1 MRAAAPYNSAHV
13 PSTSQSTVIWGLKNK
28 RAREQGR
35 TKPKQRGVPSASAQ
49 RRGERKEEETKSTVA
64 SLIRNATSCP
74 LLLHFGGVP
83 ERTARTTRCGSCK
96 PRSSALR
103 DVRTTG
109 GSRSTPHR
117 SAAQRTAGAPG
128 QRGPVGRERLP
139 GLGPA
144 QSPRCAPR
152 SVPSGRPS
160 PPPGPLLPLSPICS
174 RSPFK
179 EEEEEEEEQEGGG
192 APPPPSAIFSAAG
205 TRNSAGR
212 AEGGRG
218 SAVRTLRTARQ
229 RRRGGGQGRPA
240 GRAGRAA
247 AAARRR
253 PLAVPAHRGTVAAGG
268 AFPAARSDGGA
279 AGALSAWKWTAEPNV
294 AGRNGRPPPPG
305 DGREGGGGGTVLR
318 NDCKRGPA
326 INRDELPS
334 KSEL

>member
-1 MRAAAPYNSAHV
+1 MRAAAPYNSAHA

-28 RAREQGR
+28 RAREQRR
-35 TKPKQRGVPSASAQ
+35 TKPKQRGVPSGSAQ

-96 PRSSALR
+96 PRTSALR

-109 GSRSTPHR
+109 GSRSAPHR
-117 SAAQRTAGAPG
+117 TAPHGRSSGAARPGRAGAAP
-128 QRGPVGRERLP
+128 RPRPR
-139 GLGPA
+139 
-144 QSPRCAPR
+144 QSPRCAPA
-152 SVPSGRPS
+152 PCPQAAPS

-240 GRAGRAA
+240 GRGGPRRLYGAVHSPSPLTGARWRRAGLSPRPGAMGE
-247 AAARRR
+247 RR
-253 PLAVPAHRGTVAAGG
+253 
-268 AFPAARSDGGA
+268 
-279 AGALSAWKWTAEPNV
+279 ALSAR
-294 AGRNGRPPPPG
+294 GNGRRSLTSRVEMAAPLR
-305 DGREGGGGGTVLR
+305 REMAGGGRTVLR

>member
-1 MRAAAPYNSAHV
+1 MPHPVPSSCTSEGSQSAPPGQHVAGAANRGVRPSGTSERRAAHEAH
-13 PSTSQSTVIWGLKNK
+13 
-28 RAREQGR
+28 R
-35 TKPKQRGVPSASAQ
+35 T
-49 RRGERKEEETKSTVA
+49 
-64 SLIRNATSCP
+64 
-74 LLLHFGGVP
+74 
-83 ERTARTTRCGSCK
+83 
-96 PRSSALR
+96 
-103 DVRTTG
+103 
-109 GSRSTPHR
+109 
-117 SAAQRTAGAPG
+117 AAQRTAGAPG

-192 APPPPSAIFSAAG
+192 TPPPPSAIFSAAG

-240 GRAGRAA
+240 GRGGPRRLHGAVHSPSPLTGARWRRAGLSPRPGAMGE
-247 AAARRR
+247 RR
-253 PLAVPAHRGTVAAGG
+253 
-268 AFPAARSDGGA
+268 
-279 AGALSAWKWTAEPNV
+279 ALSARGNGRRSPTSRVEMAAPLRREM
-294 AGRNGRPPPPG
+294 AGRG
-305 DGREGGGGGTVLR
+305 EGGGPCSATTASVVPLLTVMNCPQR
-318 NDCKRGPA
+318 ASCEREKSRQVSA
-326 INRDELPS
+326 IRRH
-334 KSEL
+334 

>member
-1 MRAAAPYNSAHV
+1 MPHPVPSSCTSEGSQSAPPGQHVAGATNRGVRPSGTSERRAAHEA
-13 PSTSQSTVIWGLKNK
+13 
-28 RAREQGR
+28 
-35 TKPKQRGVPSASAQ
+35 
-49 RRGERKEEETKSTVA
+49 
-64 SLIRNATSCP
+64 
-74 LLLHFGGVP
+74 
-83 ERTARTTRCGSCK
+83 
-96 PRSSALR
+96 
-103 DVRTTG
+103 
-109 GSRSTPHR
+109 HR

-305 DGREGGGGGTVLR
+305 DGREGGGPCSATTASVVPLLTVMNCPQR
-318 NDCKRGPA
+318 ASCEREKSRQVSA
-326 INRDELPS
+326 IRRH
-334 KSEL
+334 

>member
-1 MRAAAPYNSAHV
+1 MRAAAPYNSAHA

-240 GRAGRAA
+240 GRGGPRRLHGAVHSPSALTGARWRRAGLSPRPGAMGE
-247 AAARRR
+247 RR
-253 PLAVPAHRGTVAAGG
+253 
-268 AFPAARSDGGA
+268 
-279 AGALSAWKWTAEPNV
+279 ALSARGNGRRSPTSRVEMAAPLRREM
-294 AGRNGRPPPPG
+294 AGRGG
-305 DGREGGGGGTVLR
+305 DRAPQRLQAWSR
-318 NDCKRGPA
+318 Y
-326 INRDELPS
+326 
-334 KSEL
+334 